1 MIIQTLVVGPIQAN
15 CFILGCEAT
24 HEAAIIDPGDEVP
37 RILQVLNREGLKAS
51 CIINTHCHFDHV
63 GGNRALKEATGADLL
78 IHAADAPG
86 LSCLSASAAAW
97 GMAAENSPP
106 PDRTIA
112 DGDTICFGRI
122 NLQVIHTPGHSPGGI
137 SLLTDKMVFVG
148 DTLFAG
154 SIGRTDFPGGDYETL
169 ISGVRTRLFSLGD
182 EVQVFP
188 GHGPA
193 TSIGE
198 EKRYNPFF
206 R

>member
-24 HEAAIIDPGDEVP
+24 HEAAVIDPGDEVP
-37 RILQVLNREGLKAS
+37 RILQALNREGLKVK

-78 IHAADAPG
+78 IHAADAPA
-86 LSCLSASAAAW
+86 LACLSASAAAW
-97 GMAAENSPP
+97 GMAAEDSPP

-122 NLQVIHTPGHSPGGI
+122 TLQVIHTPGHSPGGV
-137 SLLTDKMVFVG
+137 SLLTDQMVFVG

-169 ISGVRTRLFSLGD
+169 INGVRTKLFSLGD
-182 EVQVFP
+182 EVKVFP